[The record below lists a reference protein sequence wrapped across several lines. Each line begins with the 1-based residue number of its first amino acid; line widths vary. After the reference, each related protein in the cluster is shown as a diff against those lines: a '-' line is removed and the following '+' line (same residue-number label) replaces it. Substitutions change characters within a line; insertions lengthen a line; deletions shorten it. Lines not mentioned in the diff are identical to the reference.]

1 MKIYSM
7 TATFGKLE
15 NQTLTLQ
22 PGLNVIHAPNEW
34 GKSTWCSF
42 LAIMLYG
49 LDTRAKTTKTVLA
62 DKERYAPWSG
72 AAMAGRMDLHW
83 QGRDITIER
92 YTKGRTPMGEF
103 KAYET
108 QTGLPVPELTAANCG
123 EKLLGVERSVF
134 LRSGFL
140 RLSDLP
146 VTQDES
152 LRRRLNALVTTGDE
166 NSDAD
171 RLAQTL
177 KDLKNKCRYN
187 RSGLL
192 PQAEAKQAETEQKL
206 AELRYLAEQV
216 EKAAGRQREL
226 ETHIAALE
234 NHKAWLAY
242 HAAEENTNRVAAAR
256 AAAEHAAGEV
266 ERLQRDCAA
275 LPDGAQARKKLEEL
289 SLLQQRQLTA
299 QMDAGM
305 LPQPPQEPPAPMC
318 FYGLDG
324 AQARQQVQ
332 ADISEFED
340 LTAPRKKSF
349 PLWALGIPVGI
360 IGIVLLVLQMWIPG
374 GVLLAVG
381 AALLFAQAIRDSR
394 AQKEQKNRFAKAE
407 SIRSRY
413 GGGESRDWLAAA
425 QLYADRQSQYR
436 QEMTAYQAQREQTE
450 ENARRLKQEIG
461 EATQGRGLTFAM
473 EQWKK
478 VLERQ
483 AALEDALRTHRQMA
497 GHAQALQAVAQ
508 TVPKPEQ
515 ADPLLLDEAQT
526 DSQLYNARF
535 ELKQK
540 QTQQAQYQGRME
552 TLGSE
557 KALELELQ
565 KITDRIAQLR
575 RTYVA
580 LETAQEYLDRAIQE
594 LQRRFAPRISKEAQ
608 RIFGKLTGG
617 RYDRLTLSQDLSVN
631 AGTAEET
638 VLRSA
643 MWRSEGTVDQLY
655 LSLRLAVAKELTPD
669 APMVLD
675 DALVRF
681 DDVRHAAAM
690 EVLRQEAESKQ
701 IILFTCQ
708 SRELDA

>member
-15 NQTLTLQ
+15 NQTLVFQ
-22 PGLNVIHAPNEW
+22 PGLNIIHAPNEW
-34 GKSTWCSF
+34 GKSTWCAF
-42 LAIMLYG
+42 LVIMLYG
-49 LDTRAKTTKTVLA
+49 LETRAKTTKTALA

-72 AAMAGRMDLHW
+72 AAMAGRMDINW
-83 QGRDITIER
+83 QSRDITIER

-108 QTGLPVPELTAANCG
+108 QTGLPVPELTGANCG

-166 NSDAD
+166 SSDAD

-192 PQAEAKQAETEQKL
+192 PQAEAKQAQIRQKL
-206 AELRYLAEQV
+206 AELHDLREQTQ
-216 EKAAGRQREL
+216 KAQQRQQEL
-226 ETHIAALE
+226 ENHIAALE

-242 HAAEENTNRVAAAR
+242 QAAEENRSRVTAAR
-256 AAAEHAAGEV
+256 AAADHAAQTAQH
-266 ERLQRDCAA
+266 LQETCNA
-275 LPDGAQARKKLEEL
+275 LPDAGQARRKMDEL
-289 SLLQQRQLTA
+289 KALQQRQLSL

-318 FYGLDG
+318 FYGMDG
-324 AQARQQVQ
+324 QQAQEQVN
-332 ADISEFED
+332 ADISEFEA
-340 LTAPRKKSF
+340 LTASPKKPF
-349 PLWALGIPVGI
+349 PLWSIGIPAAV
-360 IGIVLLVLQMWIPG
+360 IGIVLLVLQLWIPG
-374 GVLLAVG
+374 AALLAAG
-381 AALLFAQAIRDSR
+381 AALLFAQAILGS
-394 AQKEQKNRFAKAE
+394 KAKKKQEENLARAE

-413 GGGESRDWLAAA
+413 GGGACADWQASAQLYAHRQDNYRQELEHYRAQRSQMEYAAA
-425 QLYADRQSQYR
+425 QL
-436 QEMTAYQAQREQTE
+436 
-450 ENARRLKQEIG
+450 KQQIQ
-461 EATQGRGLTFAM
+461 EATEGEGLTLAM
-473 EQWKK
+473 ERCRDI
-478 VLERQ
+478 LDRHAE
-483 AALEDALRTHRQMA
+483 LEDALRTQRQME

-540 QTQQAQYQGRME
+540 QTQQAQCQGRME
-552 TLGSE
+552 ALGSE
-557 KALELELQ
+557 KALLQELNKVDE
-565 KITDRIAQLR
+565 RISRLR
-575 RTYVA
+575 DTYAA
-580 LETAQEYLDRAIQE
+580 LEKAQEYLEKATQE
-594 LQRRFAPRISKEAQ
+594 LQRRFAPRIAKEAQ
-608 RIFGKLTGG
+608 RIFATLTSG

-643 MWRSEGTVDQLY
+643 LWRSEGTIDQLY

-669 APMVLD
+669 APMILD

-681 DDVRHAAAM
+681 DDVRHATAM
-690 EVLRQEAESKQ
+690 DVLRQEAEQKQ

-708 SRELDA
+708 KRELDA

>member
-15 NQTLTLQ
+15 NQTLQLQ
-22 PGLNVIHAPNEW
+22 SGLNVIHAPNEW

-72 AAMAGRMDLHW
+72 AAMAGRMDLNW

-108 QTGLPVPELTAANCG
+108 QTGLPIPELTAANCG

-140 RLSDLP
+140 RLADLP

-216 EKAAGRQREL
+216 EKAAGRQQEL

-242 HAAEENTNRVAAAR
+242 YGAEENSSRVAAAR
-256 AAAEHAAGEV
+256 EAADRAAREV
-266 ERLQRDCAA
+266 ERLQRDCEA
-275 LPDGAQARKKLEEL
+275 LPDTVQARKKLEDL
-289 SLLQQRQLTA
+289 QLLQQRQLTA
-299 QMDAGM
+299 QMDADI
-305 LPQPPQEPPAPMC
+305 LPPPPQEPPAPMC

-324 AQARQQVQ
+324 EQAQQQVQ
-332 ADISEFED
+332 ADILEFET
-340 LTAPRKKSF
+340 LTAPRKKRF
-349 PLWALGIPVGI
+349 PLWVLGIPVAI
-360 IGIVLLVLQMWIPG
+360 VGIVLLVLQMWIPG
-374 GVLLAVG
+374 GALLAVG
-381 AALLFAQAIRDSR
+381 GALLFAQAIRDSY
-394 AQKEQKNRFAKAE
+394 ANKEQKTRLAKAE
-407 SIRSRY
+407 AIRSRY
-413 GGGESRDWLAAA
+413 GGGESRDWLAVA
-425 QLYADRQSQYR
+425 QLYADRQGQYR
-436 QEMTAYQAQREQTE
+436 QEMDAYRNMRVQMAES
-450 ENARRLKQEIG
+450 ALRLKQEIG
-461 EATQGRGLTFAM
+461 EATHGQGLTFAM
-473 EQWKK
+473 EQWNN
-478 VLERQ
+478 VLDRQ
-483 AALEDALRTHRQMA
+483 AALEDAIRTHRQLA

-552 TLGSE
+552 ALGSE
-557 KALELELQ
+557 KALEMELK

-575 RTYVA
+575 QTYAA
-580 LETAQEYLDRAIQE
+580 LEKAQEYLDRATQE

-631 AGTAEET
+631 VGAAEET

-643 MWRSEGTVDQLY
+643 LWRSEGTIDQLY

-690 EVLRQEAESKQ
+690 EVLRQEAEHKQ

-708 SRELDA
+708 KRELDA

>member
-22 PGLNVIHAPNEW
+22 PGLNIIHAPNEW

-49 LDTRAKTTKTVLA
+49 LETRAKTTKTALA

-72 AAMAGRMDLHW
+72 AAMAGRMDINW

-108 QTGLPVPELTAANCG
+108 QTGLPVSELTAANCG

-134 LRSGFL
+134 LRAGFL
-140 RLSDLP
+140 RLTDLP
-146 VTQDES
+146 VTQDDS

-166 NSDAD
+166 SSDAD

-192 PQAEAKQAETEQKL
+192 PQAEAKQAELEQKL
-206 AELRYLAEQV
+206 AELRYLAEQTG
-216 EKAAGRQREL
+216 KAAVRQQEL

-242 HAAEENTNRVAAAR
+242 HAAEENQSRVAAAQ
-256 AAAEHAAGEV
+256 AAAEHAAQEV
-266 ERLQRDCAA
+266 ARLQQDCAV
-275 LPDGAQARKKLEEL
+275 LPDAQQASRKLEEL
-289 SLLQQRQLTA
+289 KALQQRQLTV

-324 AQARQQVQ
+324 EQAQQQVQ
-332 ADISEFED
+332 SDIREFET
-340 LTAPRKKSF
+340 LSEPRKKPF
-349 PLWALGIPVGI
+349 PLWIFGVLAAMAGIA
-360 IGIVLLVLQMWIPG
+360 LLVLQIWVPG
-374 GVLLAVG
+374 AALAAVG
-381 AALLFAQAIRDSR
+381 VMLLFAQAILGSR
-394 AQKEQKNRFAKAE
+394 AKKEQQTRLARAAA
-407 SIRSRY
+407 IRSRY
-413 GGGESRDWLAAA
+413 GGGESGDWLAAA
-425 QLYADRQSQYR
+425 QLYAHRQNQYR
-436 QEMTAYQAQREQTE
+436 QELDAYRTQRVQMAEH
-450 ENARRLKQEIG
+450 ALDLKRAIA
-461 EATQGRGLTFAM
+461 EATGGQGLTLAM
-473 EQWKK
+473 ERWKDI
-478 VLERQ
+478 LDRH
-483 AALEDALRTHRQMA
+483 AALEDALRDYRQMA

-508 TVPKPEQ
+508 TVPKPERE
-515 ADPLLLDEAQT
+515 DPLLLDEAQT

-552 TLGSE
+552 ALGSE
-557 KALELELQ
+557 KALGQELS

-575 RTYVA
+575 RTYAA
-580 LETAQEYLDRAIQE
+580 LEKAQEYLERATQE
-594 LQRRFAPRISKEAQ
+594 LQRRFAPRIAKEAQ
-608 RIFGKLTGG
+608 RIFAKLTDG

-643 MWRSEGTVDQLY
+643 LWRSEGTVDQLY

-669 APMVLD
+669 APLVLD

-690 EVLRQEAESKQ
+690 EVLRQEAETKQ

-708 SRELDA
+708 KRELDA

>member
-15 NQTLTLQ
+15 NQTLVLQ
-22 PGLNVIHAPNEW
+22 PGLNIIHAPNEW

-49 LDTRAKTTKTVLA
+49 LDTRAKTTKTALA

-72 AAMAGRMDLHW
+72 AAMAGRMDLNW
-83 QGRDITIER
+83 NGRDITIER

-108 QTGLPVPELTAANCG
+108 QTGLPVPELTGANCG

-134 LRSGFL
+134 LRAGFL

-146 VTQDES
+146 VTQDET

-166 NSDAD
+166 SSDAD
-171 RLAQTL
+171 RLAQSL

-187 RSGLL
+187 RSGLI
-192 PQAEAKQAETEQKL
+192 PQAEMKQAEIGQKL
-206 AELRYLAEQV
+206 AELHYLADQTQ
-216 EKAAGRQREL
+216 KAAGRQQEL

-242 HAAEENTNRVAAAR
+242 HTAEENRSRVAAAQ
-256 AAAEHAAGEV
+256 AAADHAAQRASQLE
-266 ERLQRDCAA
+266 RDCEA
-275 LPDGAQARKKLEEL
+275 LPGVQEASRKLDEL
-289 SLLQQRQLTA
+289 KMLQQRQLTA

-318 FYGLDG
+318 FYGLG
-324 AQARQQVQ
+324 AEEAVEQVR
-332 ADISEFED
+332 ADISAFEA
-340 LTAPRKKSF
+340 LSAPPRQPF
-349 PLWALGIPVGI
+349 PLWSIGVPAAI
-360 IGIVLLVLQMWIPG
+360 IGIVLLALQLWIPG
-374 GVLLAVG
+374 AALLAVG
-381 AALLFAQAIRDSR
+381 VALLVAQAILGSKASKAREGMLS
-394 AQKEQKNRFAKAE
+394 KAE
-407 SIRSRY
+407 AIRSRY
-413 GGGESRDWLAAA
+413 GGGEPQDWLAAA
-425 QLYADRQSQYR
+425 RLYADRQAQYR
-436 QEMTAYQAQREQTE
+436 QELEAYRNQRQQIE
-450 ENARRLKQEIG
+450 EAATRLKQEVA
-461 EATQGRGLTFAM
+461 EAAGGRSLASAM
-473 EQWKK
+473 EMWKDI
-478 VLERQ
+478 LDRH

-540 QTQQAQYQGRME
+540 QTQQAQFQGRME
-552 TLGSE
+552 ALGSE
-557 KALELELQ
+557 KALEQEHR
-565 KITDRIAQLR
+565 KVTDRIAQLR
-575 RTYVA
+575 QTYAA
-580 LETAQEYLDRAIQE
+580 LEKAQEYLDRATAE
-594 LQRRFAPRISKEAQ
+594 LQRRFAPRIAKEAQ
-608 RIFGKLTGG
+608 RIFAKLTGG

-643 MWRSEGTVDQLY
+643 LWRSEGTVDQLY

-669 APMVLD
+669 APLVLD

-690 EVLRQEAESKQ
+690 DVLRQEAEHKQ

-708 SRELDA
+708 KRELDA

>member
-1 MKIYSM
+1 VKIYSM

-15 NQTLTLQ
+15 NQVLNLQ
-22 PGLNVIHAPNEW
+22 PGLNIIHRPNEW

-49 LDTRAKTTKTVLA
+49 LETRAKNTKIALA

-72 AAMAGRMDLHW
+72 AAMAGRMDVHW

-134 LRSGFL
+134 LRAGFL

-146 VTQDES
+146 VTQDDS

-166 NSDAD
+166 SSDGD
-171 RLAQTL
+171 RLAQSL
-177 KDLKNKCRYN
+177 KGLKNKVRYN

-192 PQAEAKQAETEQKL
+192 PQAEAEQNQIEQKL
-206 AELRYLAEQV
+206 TELRYLAEQTK
-216 EKAAGRQREL
+216 KAAGRQQEL

-242 HAAEENTNRVAAAR
+242 HTAEENRSRVAAAQ
-256 AAAEHAAGEV
+256 AAEEHAAQQV
-266 ERLQRDCAA
+266 ALLQQECET
-275 LPDGAQARKKLEEL
+275 LPDAAQAGKNLETL
-289 SLLQQRQLTA
+289 KALQQRQLTA

-305 LPQPPQEPPAPMC
+305 LPPLPQEPPAPMC

-324 AQARQQVQ
+324 AEARQQVQ
-332 ADISEFED
+332 ADISEFEM
-340 LTAPRKKSF
+340 LTAPQKKSF
-349 PLWALGIPVGI
+349 PLWVFGIPAAI
-360 IGIVLLVLQMWIPG
+360 IGIVLLVLQLWIPG
-374 GVLLAVG
+374 GALLAVG
-381 AALLFAQAIRDSR
+381 AALLFAQAMQSSKAGKIREERLS
-394 AQKEQKNRFAKAE
+394 KAE
-407 SIRSRY
+407 TIRSRY
-413 GGGESRDWLAAA
+413 GGGESRDWQAAA
-425 QLYADRQSQYR
+425 ELFAQR
-436 QEMTAYQAQREQTE
+436 QEDYRRELEACRVQRQRMEANSQQ
-450 ENARRLKQEIG
+450 LKQDILQ
-461 EATQGRGLTFAM
+461 ATEGRGLPAAM
-473 EQWKK
+473 EWWEH
-478 VLERQ
+478 VLDRH
-483 AALEDALRTHRQMA
+483 AALEDALRNHRQMA

-508 TVPKPEQ
+508 TVPKPEL

-580 LETAQEYLDRAIQE
+580 LETAQEYLDRATQE

-669 APMVLD
+669 APLVLD

-690 EVLRQEAESKQ
+690 EVLRQEAENKQ

-708 SRELDA
+708 KRELDA

>member
-15 NQTLTLQ
+15 NQTLNLQ
-22 PGLNVIHAPNEW
+22 PGLNIIHRPNEW

-49 LDTRAKTTKTVLA
+49 LETRAKNTKTALA

-72 AAMAGRMDLHW
+72 AAMAGRMDVHW

-134 LRSGFL
+134 MRAGFL

-166 NSDAD
+166 SSDGD
-171 RLAQTL
+171 RLAQSL
-177 KDLKNKCRYN
+177 KGMKNKVRYN

-192 PQAEAKQAETEQKL
+192 PQAEAEQNQIEQKL
-206 AELRYLAEQV
+206 TELRYLAEQTK
-216 EKAAGRQREL
+216 KAAGRQQEL

-242 HAAEENTNRVAAAR
+242 HTAEENRSRVATAK
-256 AAAEHAAGEV
+256 AAAEHAAQQV
-266 ERLQRDCAA
+266 ALLQQECET
-275 LPDGAQARKKLEEL
+275 LPDAAQAEKNLETL
-289 SLLQQRQLTA
+289 KALQQRQLTA

-305 LPQPPQEPPAPMC
+305 LPPLPQEPPAPMC

-324 AQARQQVQ
+324 AEARQQVQ
-332 ADISEFED
+332 ADILEFEM
-340 LTAPRKKSF
+340 LTAPQKKSF
-349 PLWALGIPVGI
+349 PLWAFGIPAAI
-360 IGIVLLVLQMWIPG
+360 IGIVLLVLQLWIPG
-374 GVLLAVG
+374 GALLAVG
-381 AALLFAQAIRDSR
+381 AALLFAQVMQSSKAGKIREERLS
-394 AQKEQKNRFAKAE
+394 KAE
-407 SIRSRY
+407 TICSRY
-413 GGGESRDWLAAA
+413 GGGESRDWRAAA
-425 QLYADRQSQYR
+425 ELFAQR
-436 QEMTAYQAQREQTE
+436 QEDYRRELEACRVQRQRMEANSQQ
-450 ENARRLKQEIG
+450 LKQDILQ
-461 EATQGRGLTFAM
+461 ATEGRGLPAAM
-473 EQWKK
+473 EWWEH
-478 VLERQ
+478 VLDRH
-483 AALEDALRTHRQMA
+483 AALEDALRNHRQMA

-508 TVPKPEQ
+508 TVPKPEL

-565 KITDRIAQLR
+565 KITDRIDQLR

-580 LETAQEYLDRAIQE
+580 LETAQEYLDRATQE

-669 APMVLD
+669 APLVLD

-690 EVLRQEAESKQ
+690 EVLRQEAENKQ

-708 SRELDA
+708 KRELDA

>member
-242 HAAEENTNRVAAAR
+242 HAAEENTSRVAAAR

-275 LPDGAQARKKLEEL
+275 LPDGTQARKKLEEL

-450 ENARRLKQEIG
+450 ENARRLQQEIG
-461 EATQGRGLTFAM
+461 EATRGRGLTFAM

-552 TLGSE
+552 ALGSE
-557 KALELELQ
+557 KALEMELK

-575 RTYVA
+575 QTYAA
-580 LETAQEYLDRAIQE
+580 LEKAQEYLDRATQE

-669 APMVLD
+669 APMVMD

-690 EVLRQEAESKQ
+690 EVLRQEAEHKQ

-708 SRELDA
+708 KRELDA

>member
-552 TLGSE
+552 ALGSE
-557 KALELELQ
+557 KALEMELK

-575 RTYVA
+575 QTYAA
-580 LETAQEYLDRAIQE
+580 LEKAQEYLDRATQE

>member
-22 PGLNVIHAPNEW
+22 PGLNIIHAPNEW
-34 GKSTWCSF
+34 GKSTWCAF

-49 LDTRAKTTKTVLA
+49 LETRAKTTKTALA

-72 AAMAGRMDLHW
+72 SAMAGRMDLNW

-108 QTGLPVPELTAANCG
+108 QTGLPVPELTGANCG

-134 LRSGFL
+134 LRAGFL

-146 VTQDES
+146 VTQDET

-166 NSDAD
+166 SSDAD

-192 PQAEAKQAETEQKL
+192 PQAEAKQAEIEQKL
-206 AELRYLAEQV
+206 AELRYLADQT
-216 EKAAGRQREL
+216 EKASRRQREL

-242 HAAEENTNRVAAAR
+242 NTAEENRSRVTAAQ
-256 AAAEHAAGEV
+256 AAAEHAA
-266 ERLQRDCAA
+266 QRVAQLEQNCAA
-275 LPDGAQARKKLEEL
+275 LPAPAQARKKLEEL
-289 SLLQQRQLTA
+289 KALQQRQLSA

-324 AQARQQVQ
+324 EQAQAQVRS
-332 ADISEFED
+332 DIAEFEA
-340 LTAPRKKSF
+340 LTAAPKKQF
-349 PLWALGIPVGI
+349 PLWLLAISAAV
-360 IGIVLLVLQMWIPG
+360 IGIVLLVLQLWIPG

-381 AALLFAQAIRDSR
+381 AALLFAQAISGGRANARREAQLSR
-394 AQKEQKNRFAKAE
+394 AEA
-407 SIRSRY
+407 IRSRY
-413 GGGESRDWLAAA
+413 GGGESADWLAAA
-425 QLYADRQSQYR
+425 QLYAARLTQYHR
-436 QEMTAYQAQREQTE
+436 ELEEYRAQRARMAD
-450 ENARRLKQEIG
+450 NAARLKQQVA
-461 EATQGRGLTFAM
+461 EATDGQGVSAAIER
-473 EQWKK
+473 WKD
-478 VLERQ
+478 VLDRH

-497 GHAQALQAVAQ
+497 GHAQTLQAVAQ
-508 TVPKPEQ
+508 TLPKPEQ

-552 TLGSE
+552 ALGSE
-557 KALELELQ
+557 KQLTQEMQKIGERIARLRLTYAALE
-565 KITDRIAQLR
+565 K
-575 RTYVA
+575 
-580 LETAQEYLDRAIQE
+580 AQEYLDRATQE
-594 LQRRFAPRISKEAQ
+594 LQRRFAPRIAKEAG
-608 RIFGKLTGG
+608 RIFSRLTGG

-655 LSLRLAVAKELTPD
+655 FSLRLAVAKELTPE
-669 APMVLD
+669 APLVLD

-690 EVLRQEAESKQ
+690 DVLRQEAQAKQ

-708 SRELDA
+708 KRELDA